1 MGNTLVAS
9 AKKEVAKMTF
19 SNFMAS
25 PAITKKVNEVVQGKD
40 GQRFITALVSAVASN
55 PKLAECN
62 QMSIF
67 SAALVGESL
76 KLSPSPQ
83 LGQYYLV
90 PYKKNKTAESNAQ
103 FQIGYKGYIQLAI
116 RSGQYRKI
124 IPLPIKEGELVS
136 WNPLT
141 EEIELNLIQD
151 DKVRE
156 NTKTTGYYFTFELVN
171 GFKKSMYWSYEKML
185 NHADIYSK
193 AFSEKSYI
201 DLLAGKIPD
210 DELWKY
216 SSFWYKNFDEMALK
230 TLIRQGL
237 SKWGVL
243 SIEMQNAYT
252 NDQAVIK
259 DGVIDYVDSADI
271 TGYQEPPALPV
282 HEEEPEQPKTTAKT
296 LVESVEQ

>member
-9 AKKEVAKMTF
+9 ARKDDVKLTF

-25 PAITKKVNEVVQGKD
+25 PAVRKKVEEVVSGKD
-40 GQRFITALVSAVASN
+40 GQRFITALVSSVAAN
-55 PKLAECN
+55 QKLAECN

-116 RSGQYRKI
+116 RSGQYRRI
-124 IPLPIKEGELVS
+124 IPLAIKEGELVN

-156 NTKTTGYYFTFELVN
+156 KARTTGYYFTFELIN
-171 GFKKSMYWSYEKML
+171 GFKKSIYWSYEKML
-185 NHADIYSK
+185 NHADLYSM
-193 AFSEKSYI
+193 AFSEKKYM

-243 SIEMQNAYT
+243 SIDMQTAYT
-252 NDQAVIK
+252 HDQAVIK
-259 DGVIDYVDSADI
+259 DGVIDYVDSTTDI
-271 TGYQEPPALPV
+271 TGYQEPPALV
-282 HEEEPEQPKTTAKT
+282 TTTEDFEPEATKNRKH
-296 LVESVEQ
+296 

>member
-76 KLSPSPQ
+76 KLSPSQ
-83 LGQYYLV
+83 ELGQYYLV
-90 PYKKNKTAESNAQ
+90 PYKNNKTNETNAQ
-103 FQIGYKGYIQLAI
+103 FQIGYKGYYQLAI
-116 RSGQYRKI
+116 RSGQYRHI
-124 IPLPIKEGELVS
+124 IVLPVKEGELVK
-136 WNPLT
+136 WDPL
-141 EEIELNLIQD
+141 EEKIELNLIQD

-156 NTKTTGYYFTFELVN
+156 NTKSMGYYFTFELVN

-193 AFSEKSYI
+193 AFSEKSYM
-201 DLLAGKIPD
+201 DLLAGKIPEKD
-210 DELWKY
+210 LWKY
-216 SSFWYKNFDEMALK
+216 SSYWYKNFDGMAMK

-243 SIEMQNAYT
+243 SIDLQTAFR

-271 TGYQEPPALPV
+271 TGYQEPQALPV